1 VSNLT
6 SSVSGA
12 FDAFY
17 NVLVTAGNAQNP
29 PVPVIAQEVTQ
40 YEPGAYVCLGTTT
53 PSGRKPIENHRYEP
67 AALGSFAFYED
78 YEFHGYAT
86 VFAGDV
92 DPETVLSKTWTVYQN
107 VVMQTAV
114 TYSGSFPSGG
124 GQILGS
130 AAPTTLEWF
139 IPQEANYTG
148 YPGMFPGGVGG
159 FQGVVEFGFALRA
172 RLTVA

>member
-1 VSNLT
+1 VSNLS
-6 SSVSGA
+6 SSVAGA
-12 FDAFY
+12 FDALY
-17 NVLVTAGNAQNP
+17 NLLVTAGNAQTP
-29 PVPVIAQEVTQ
+29 KVPVFAQELVQ
-40 YEPGAYVCLGTTT
+40 YEPGSYVCLGVT
-53 PSGRKPIENHRYEP
+53 PSGRKPVENHRYEP

-86 VFAGDV
+86 YLAGDV

-139 IPQEANYTG
+139 IPLETEYAG
-148 YPGMFPGGVGG
+148 YPGQFGAGQGG